1 MKRVALFIAT
11 SGGAGYSPI
20 APGTAGSAVGAVLFW
35 ITRAWPLGWQIAL
48 IVVVSAV
55 GTWAAHVAARHFGRE
70 DPGEV
75 VIDEVAGQLVTLVA
89 TGAGLAG
96 TCLGFFV
103 FRAFDVVKPW
113 PVNRL
118 ERLPGGFGIM
128 ADDLLA
134 GVFGNVVLRLVGLV
148 FHGMF

>member
-20 APGTAGSAVGAVLFW
+20 APGTAGSAVGAVLYW
-35 ITRAWPLGWQIAL
+35 GTRAWPLVWQIAL

-55 GTWAAHVAARHFGRE
+55 GTWAAAVAARHFGRE

-96 TCLGFFV
+96 TFLGFFV
-103 FRAFDVVKPW
+103 FRAFDVAKPW

-134 GVFGNVVLRLVGLV
+134 GVFGNVVLRLIGLV

>member
-20 APGTAGSAVGAVLFW
+20 APGTAGSAVGAVVFW
-35 ITRAWPLGWQIAL
+35 FTRAWPLAWQVAL
-48 IVVVSAV
+48 IVAVSGL
-55 GTWAAHVAARHFGRE
+55 GTWAATVAARHFGRE

-89 TGAGLAG
+89 TGAGLYG
-96 TCLGFFV
+96 TFLGFFV
-103 FRAFDVVKPW
+103 FRAFDIVKPW

-118 ERLPGGFGIM
+118 ERLPGGVGIM
-128 ADDLLA
+128 ADDLMA
-134 GVFGNVVLRLVGLV
+134 GVFGNITLRIAAHVV
-148 FHGMF
+148 HGMF

>member
-1 MKRVALFIAT
+1 MKRVALVIAT

-35 ITRAWPLGWQIAL
+35 LTRAWPLVWQIAL
-48 IVVVSAV
+48 IAVISGV
-55 GTWAAHVAARHFGRE
+55 GTWAATIAARHFGRE

-89 TGAGLAG
+89 TGAGLFG
-96 TCLGFFV
+96 TFLGFFV
-103 FRAFDVVKPW
+103 FRLFDVVKPW

-134 GVFGNVVLRLVGLV
+134 GIFGNVVLRLVALV
-148 FHGMF
+148 HHGMF

>member
-1 MKRVALFIAT
+1 M
-11 SGGAGYSPI
+11 
-20 APGTAGSAVGAVLFW
+20 LFW
-35 ITRAWPLGWQIAL
+35 GTRAWPLAWQIAL
-48 IVVVSAV
+48 IVVVSGV
-55 GTWAAHVAARHFGRE
+55 GTWAATVAARHFGRE

-96 TCLGFFV
+96 TLLGFFV
-103 FRAFDVVKPW
+103 FRVFDVVKPW

-118 ERLPGGFGIM
+118 ERLPGGVGIM

-134 GVFGNVVLRLVGLV
+134 GVFGNITLRIAAHLA
-148 FHGMF
+148 HGMF